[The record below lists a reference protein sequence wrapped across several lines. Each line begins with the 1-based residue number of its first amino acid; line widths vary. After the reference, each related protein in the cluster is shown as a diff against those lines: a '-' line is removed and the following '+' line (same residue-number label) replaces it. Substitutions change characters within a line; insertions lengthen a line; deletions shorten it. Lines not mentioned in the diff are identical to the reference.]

1 MVEVATGG
9 NSGGSSGNSISGG
22 GGGGGGSSSSADEQ
36 LPMVVRVC
44 ILFYIILFPWLTF
57 GYVIQVPHLGSDPLL
72 VCNLQSYSLLGFGDI
87 LVPGMLVGFCH
98 GFDLATNNRRKL
110 YFIITLIGNNQ
121 FQETCSHIESTN
133 EPCLNLNIRVNDNGT
148 AVNSWCWS
156 LRWRVGSIYT
166 SPPFPS
172 LLDLRVSSRSD
183 MEQSCL

>member
-44 ILFYIILFPWLTF
+44 NYVLHYTFFLHCIDFLF

-121 FQETCSHIESTN
+121 
-133 EPCLNLNIRVNDNGT
+133 
-148 AVNSWCWS
+148 
-156 LRWRVGSIYT
+156 Y
-166 SPPFPS
+166 
-172 LLDLRVSSRSD
+172 
-183 MEQSCL
+183 